1 MANSLKSVR
10 EKRGLT
16 QAEVANLVGLNEGII
31 QAVEEGKEIRIND
44 DSILKTIVK
53 AAETPKAPLNK
64 KSDEIWK
71 GLPGGES
78 EEKDKAFERDV
89 LFTQLHGIETT
100 LEIITDSLRNEL
112 AAMRDHFIGD
122 MAGSCF
128 NHIESLDYLHGEMSN
143 AIAAFE
149 KLIH

>member
-31 QAVEEGKEIRIND
+31 QAVEEGKEIRINE

-64 KSDEIWK
+64 KNDEIWK
-71 GLPGGES
+71 SVPGVTRFEVDQLYT
-78 EEKDKAFERDV
+78 EMRFVETTIEIVVDDLRDELVALRKAF
-89 LFTQLHGIETT
+89 
-100 LEIITDSLRNEL
+100 
-112 AAMRDHFIGD
+112 GD
-122 MAGSCF
+122 AYTNRSSDCIM
-128 NHIESLDYLHGEMSN
+128 SLDYLLGEMGERITTLGN
-143 AIAAFE
+143 IYE
-149 KLIH
+149 KLC